1 MQDNVYN
8 SGEVDMGTLLWIL
21 KEVFGFDFNL
31 NSMGKLIQKAL
42 SVYNKMKSGQTMTNE
57 EIEEFNKLKLR
68 ARAMLR
74 LQAEEDD
81 GK

>member
-57 EIEEFNKLKLR
+57 EVEEFNKLKLR

>member
-1 MQDNVYN
+1 
-8 SGEVDMGTLLWIL
+8 MGTLLWIL

-57 EIEEFNKLKLR
+57 EVEEFNKLKLR